1 MKAFFWKFP
10 PLVALCVTFCAL
22 SASQLTAQDAGSR
35 GAFTR
40 SGWVGARYIAM
51 GKAAEAIADDVYAIY
66 WNPAGLVDL
75 RDQQTLSPDE
85 IREKVQKGDIK
96 GISEQDLI
104 RFSDEGNTRA
114 FVQAGVSASMLDV
127 EREAG
132 FAGVAFGFGKGVMG
146 LGLYLIQS
154 RGIEGRAETT
164 GQFTGYLDYVAS
176 TGFVSYGFTT
186 GLASMG
192 VSLKGMQER
201 IGLSTYY
208 GAGADFGA
216 NVDVL
221 PFLRLSFVIQ
231 DVGLAMQGDETRE
244 EMRRR
249 YDFGYPSLKVSAAL
263 SNRNRDITL
272 AVSGVKKTEQ
282 EKYELNGGLQYNV
295 SGALSLHMG
304 LNEANFAAGISI
316 QMLGLNIGYA
326 FSVDK
331 IDYGYN
337 NTVSLSLV
345 L

>member
-1 MKAFFWKFP
+1 MKAFSGKYP
-10 PLVALCVTFCAL
+10 RIVSLCVTFCVL
-22 SASQLTAQDAGSR
+22 SVSHLAAQDAGAR
-35 GAFTR
+35 ATFTR

-75 RDQQTLSPDE
+75 RDRQTLSPDE
-85 IREKVQKGDIK
+85 IREKARKGDIK
-96 GISEQDLI
+96 GITEQDLI
-104 RFSDEGNTRA
+104 RFSDEGNTRP

-132 FAGVAFGFGKGVMG
+132 FAGIAFGLGKGVMG
-146 LGLYLIQS
+146 CGLYLIQS
-154 RGIEGRAETT
+154 RGIEGRDEFGNYT
-164 GQFTGYLDYVAS
+164 GKLDYVAS

-201 IGLSTYY
+201 IAESTYY
-208 GAGADFGA
+208 GAAADFGA

-221 PFLRLSFVIQ
+221 PFLRLAFVIQ
-231 DVGLAMQGDETRE
+231 DIGQTMQGDESRD

-263 SNRNRDITL
+263 SNRNRDFLL
-272 AVSGVKKTEQ
+272 AVSGVKKIEQ
-282 EKYELNGGLQYNV
+282 EKYELNGGIQYNV

-304 LNEANFAAGISI
+304 LNEVNFAAGVSI
-316 QMLGLNIGYA
+316 HLVGMNIGYA
-326 FSVDK
+326 FSVDN